1 MPRAAIVAGTFFE
14 AFILRNTSKRVSHRT
29 FIRADRRSV
38 SVEKPDLQT
47 PLSNTED
54 EETFNFCGR
63 KDICVGFN
71 VNSEFREKVRI
82 TRHGSCSTASVDKLD
97 LLPLLAQSLTE
108 KLNLTWQRVRKL
120 FLLNS
125 FPQNNALLIKE
136 ANNQTAL
143 VLSNITLEHN
153 PDTEKVNASQS
164 TRAEG
169 CALQSDNGKD
179 RRLASSSITRETLT
193 SFTFWPDHYKHH
205 LMNTR
210 EM

>member
-1 MPRAAIVAGTFFE
+1 MCFQEQHIDSPKPQSGRPESQQIVPELHTGLEKHRRLRALGNCCALEPV
-14 AFILRNTSKRVSHRT
+14 L
-29 FIRADRRSV
+29 
-38 SVEKPDLQT
+38 
-47 PLSNTED
+47 
-54 EETFNFCGR
+54 
-63 KDICVGFN
+63 KD
-71 VNSEFREKVRI
+71 
-82 TRHGSCSTASVDKLD
+82 HAYL
-97 LLPLLAQSLTE
+97 
-108 KLNLTWQRVRKL
+108 
-120 FLLNS
+120 
-125 FPQNNALLIKE
+125 
-136 ANNQTAL
+136 QTAL